1 MIFTISMAVI
11 GNVNRILERLVQH
24 LGPLGELRKKEMLP
38 EDGGRSSLA

>member
-24 LGPLGELRKKEMLP
+24 LGPLGELRHR
-38 EDGGRSSLA
+38 DVT